1 MEINNKKV
9 EKSMLN
15 LKKTAVAVLA
25 FSSSAVFA
33 GTMGP
38 VCTPGAVTVPCEAT
52 AWDFGGQALYLQP
65 VYDANLGYVGT
76 TTDIA
81 GETRYLDRDPNWGWG
96 FKLEGSYHFSTGND
110 VNLNWYHLSKSNDR
124 TFVGDYTDTTAN
136 FDLDFK
142 PQWDAVNFEFGQH
155 VDFGEFKKIRFH
167 GGVQFARVKTSHDL
181 GIVSPTTGETLETLG
196 QTHTMNGFGPRTG
209 IDMAYHWGNGFAMYA
224 NAATAILVG
233 TSKFS
238 RNDVVVPDSPVLADG
253 SKTAIVPELE
263 AKLGLKYD
271 YALAS
276 GDLTFDIGYMWVN
289 YFNAQ
294 HGLDLVDADHVHESN
309 FALDGLYFGLK
320 WIGNVA

>member
-1 MEINNKKV
+1 
-9 EKSMLN
+9 MLN
-15 LKKTAVAVLA
+15 LKKTAIAVLA
-25 FSSSAVFA
+25 LSSSAVFA

-38 VCTPGAVTVPCEAT
+38 VCTPGSVTVPCEAT

-65 VYDANLGYVGT
+65 VYDANLGYAGT
-76 TTDIA
+76 ITDSVT
-81 GETRYLDRDPNWGWG
+81 GQVRYLDKDPKWGWG

-110 VNLNWYHLSKSNDR
+110 VNLNWYHLSNSRDR
-124 TFVGDYTDTTAN
+124 NFTADYTNPTPAA

-167 GGVQFARVKTSHDL
+167 GGVQFARIKTTSDL
-181 GIVSPTTGETLETLG
+181 QLTNTTTSAVILDRDETL
-196 QTHTMNGFGPRTG
+196 TMNGFGPRTG
-209 IDMAYHWGNGFAMYA
+209 MDMAYHWGNGFAMYA
-224 NAATAILVG
+224 NAAAAILVG
-233 TSKFS
+233 SAKFS
-238 RNDVVVPDSPVLADG
+238 HTFGTPTTAVITDG

-294 HGLDLVDADHVHESN
+294 HGFDFRNTPTLDASHLRESN
-309 FALDGLYFGLK
+309 FGLDGLYFGLK

>member
-1 MEINNKKV
+1 
-9 EKSMLN
+9 MLN
-15 LKKTAVAVLA
+15 LKKTAIAVLA
-25 FSSSAVFA
+25 LSSSAVFA

-38 VCTPGAVTVPCEAT
+38 VCTPGSVTVPCEAT

-65 VYDANLGYVGT
+65 VYDANLGYAGT
-76 TTDIA
+76 ITDSVA
-81 GETRYLDRDPNWGWG
+81 GQVQVRYLDKDPKWGWG

-110 VNLNWYHLSKSNDR
+110 VNLNWYHLSNSRDR
-124 TFVGDYTDTTAN
+124 NFTADFTNATTAA

-167 GGVQFARVKTSHDL
+167 GGVQFARIKTTNDL
-181 GIVSPTTGETLETLG
+181 HVTDASTSAVLFDRDETL
-196 QTHTMNGFGPRTG
+196 TMNGFGPRTG
-209 IDMAYHWGNGFAMYA
+209 MDMAYHWGNGFAMYA
-224 NAATAILVG
+224 NAAAAILVG
-233 TSKFS
+233 SAKFS
-238 RNDVVVPDSPVLADG
+238 HTYTTTTATITDG

-276 GDLTFDIGYMWVN
+276 GDLTFDVGYMWVN

-294 HGLDLVDADHVHESN
+294 HGFDFRTTTPDASHLRESN
-309 FALDGLYFGLK
+309 FGLDGLYFGLK